1 MMALDL
7 SVCLENISLYRKL
20 LSDRNISDVQRD
32 MIGKV
37 LAEEEAKLLDLLSP
51 QEQTSHKNSQGS

>member
-7 SVCLENISLYRKL
+7 FICQENISLYRKL

-37 LAEEEAKLLDLLSP
+37 LADEEAKLLDLLSP
-51 QEQTSHKNSQGS
+51 QEQTSHKNSQNS